1 MSEQDGNLQEQE
13 STQEAQ
19 VPVTQ
24 EGAPGGE
31 GTVETQPAQS
41 AAETTTSAEPT
52 AETQETTPPED
63 APKYKIGE
71 RVWGKVVRLTES
83 QAILGLGENELDEGT
98 LDLVHMRDEF
108 GNLSLSDGDGLQVYV
123 VRVKP
128 EIKLAPSLYPPA
140 AEVMKKLKE
149 AHEQKETIRARVTGV
164 NRGGLDVMFEGR
176 RAFCPFSQI
185 EIGRCEN
192 PEIYINKIL
201 DFKVTELDEEKKR
214 IVFSHRVI
222 LEEERKEKLS
232 ELRAQLSEGMECEG
246 VVKRLQPFGA
256 FVDIGGVDGL
266 VHVSEIAYER
276 LDHPSQVLK
285 KGEKVRVKVLEIT
298 SGKDGKDRI
307 RLSIKALMPDPWT
320 IMEQSMH
327 EGDIVTGKVMRV
339 TEFGAFVKLL
349 PGIEGLLHVSQYKPR
364 SQEAPPEP
372 PADGTPVV
380 SDVPIVSQE
389 ITVKV
394 TRIDTPRRRLSLS
407 LRDEERPGGG
417 GKFDHDAS
425 VGDRVE
431 GVVRTVKPYG
441 VFLDLPTL
449 GPWVSGLLPGQET
462 GLGREANLGKAFPPG
477 MKLEVEIIDI
487 DDRGRLRLSRRAFIE
502 GAGDSMMPTGSGK
515 GSALPTAPPGGFNVL
530 AEALRRAQGK
540 EEGKE

>member
-1 MSEQDGNLQEQE
+1 MSEQDGHLQEQE

-19 VPVTQ
+19 VPIPQEVVSEGEKEVAAQPT
-24 EGAPGGE
+24 EGATE
-31 GTVETQPAQS
+31 STSTTETPKTDEES
-41 AAETTTSAEPT
+41 
-52 AETQETTPPED
+52 TPPQEES
-63 APKYKIGE
+63 KYKIGE
-71 RVWGKVVRLTES
+71 RVWGKVLRLTES
-83 QAILGLGENELDEGT
+83 QAILGLGENELDEGA

-108 GNLSLSDGDGLQVYV
+108 GNLSLSEGDGLQVYV
-123 VRVKP
+123 VKVKP
-128 EIKLAPSLYPPA
+128 DIKLAPSLYPPA
-140 AEVMKKLKE
+140 AEVMKKLKD
-149 AHEQKETIRARVTGV
+149 AHEQKETIRARVTGI

-176 RAFCPFSQI
+176 RAFCPFSHI

-192 PEIYINKIL
+192 PEIYLNKIL

-214 IVFSHRVI
+214 IVFSHRAI

-232 ELRAQLSEGMECEG
+232 ELRAQLKEGMECEG

-256 FVDIGGVDGL
+256 FVDIGGIDGL
-266 VHVSEIAYER
+266 VHVSEISYER

-285 KGEKVRVKVLEIT
+285 KGEKVRVKILEI
-298 SGKDGKDRI
+298 SPGKDGKDRI
-307 RLSIKALMPDPWT
+307 RLSIKTLMPDPWT

-339 TEFGAFVKLL
+339 TDFGAFVKLL

-364 SQEAPPEP
+364 GQENAPAPEG
-372 PADGTPVV
+372 DGPVI

-394 TRIDTPRRRLSLS
+394 TRIDTQRRRISLS
-407 LRDEERPGGG
+407 LRDEARPGAGT
-417 GKFDHDAS
+417 KYDHDAS

-441 VFLDLPTL
+441 VFLDLPSL

-462 GLGREANLGKAFPPG
+462 GLGREANLRKAFPQG
-477 MKLEVEIIDI
+477 MKCEVEIIDI
-487 DDRGRLRLSRRAFIE
+487 DDRGRLRLSRRAFVE
-502 GAGDSMMPTGSGK
+502 GADEGVMPAGSAK
-515 GSALPTAPPGGFNVL
+515 GGALPTAPPGGFNVL
-530 AEALRRAQGK
+530 ADALRKAQGK